1 MLLNSIELK
10 NYKTFKNNTV
20 RFTDNITAI
29 IGANDTGKTN
39 LIEAIANSLKIKKI
53 PDTYI
58 CLNLPTI
65 VESTKASLKFNYN
78 LDDFINSNENYEF
91 RENTLD
97 ISIRGE
103 KFSLSELIGI
113 SKLSYRK
120 VNLSNTAYS
129 YLQENLKVI
138 LWEYRKEELKIPEI
152 ISLKKSKKNTNI
164 IYILNSL
171 FDKIGIDLTEFLQS
185 DVQRRSNYILMV
197 NDYITEIIRIYWPHQ
212 NIEFKFDFTSEDTIQ
227 FNIYENRRL
236 INLAQHGDGF
246 KWLFLFILDFSERFG
261 KNIENYIILLDEPG
275 AYLHPGA
282 QRSLLKFLEK
292 LAEDNQIIYTTHSPF
307 MINRMFPERILFF
320 ERKDGDIVIKKP
332 KTEEMIDDLM
342 LSNNLGFTLNS
353 LFRWGEVII
362 FVEGLTDKLF
372 IERLILKYKKIYKK
386 IILDLNLFSIIHTH
400 GLQFLD
406 NFIDL
411 AKVTDSNFIVFIDND
426 DEAQSKTKK
435 YTQPYPSRAKIHK
448 NTIDHLLFLEK
459 GKTIEDYIPIIILNN
474 ALQNI
479 SSAETSEYKECLI
492 DFRFEEGI
500 IKLQLRELD
509 KKIKELLAS
518 KKIEINM
525 IYTLGK
531 FKFLLFN
538 EIVKLIDAKNI
549 DLFDEL
555 IKKIEEIN
563 LLYNKLYM

>member
-1 MLLNSIELK
+1 MLLNRIELK

-20 RFTDNITAI
+20 RFTENITAI

-39 LIEAIANSLKIKKI
+39 FIEAIANSLKIKKI
-53 PDTYI
+53 PDTFI

-78 LDDFINSNENYEF
+78 LDDFINSNENYKF

-97 ISIRGE
+97 ILIRGE
-103 KFSLSELIGI
+103 KFSLSELIGKN
-113 SKLSYRK
+113 KLVYRMTD
-120 VNLSNTAYS
+120 LSNTAFK
-129 YLQENLKVI
+129 YLQKNLKVI

-152 ISLKKSKKNTNI
+152 ISLKKSKKNPNSI
-164 IYILNSL
+164 HILNSL

-185 DVQRRSNYILMV
+185 DVQRRSNYISMV
-197 NDYITEIIRIYWPHQ
+197 NEYITEIIRIYWPHQ
-212 NIEFKFDFTSEDTIQ
+212 NIEFKFEFTSEDTIQ

-236 INLAQHGDGF
+236 INLSQHGDGF
-246 KWLFLFILDFSERFG
+246 KWLFLFILRFSERFG
-261 KNIENYIILLDEPG
+261 KNIENNIILLDEPG

-372 IERLILKYKKIYKK
+372 IERLTLKYKKIYKK

-406 NFIDL
+406 NFLDL
-411 AKVTDSNFIVFIDND
+411 AKVTDSKFIVFIDND
-426 DEAQSKTKK
+426 DGAQSMIMK
-435 YTQPYPSRAKIHK
+435 YTQPYPSRAKRHK
-448 NTIDHLLFLEK
+448 NTIDHFLFLEK
-459 GKTIEDYIPIIILNN
+459 GKTIEDYIPIPILNN

-479 SSAETSEYKECLI
+479 SSSDTSEYKDCLI
-492 DFRFEEGI
+492 DFRFKEGI

-518 KKIEINM
+518 KKIEINR
-525 IYTLGK
+525 IYNLGK

-538 EIVKLIDAKNI
+538 EIVK
-549 DLFDEL
+549 
-555 IKKIEEIN
+555 
-563 LLYNKLYM
+563 